1 MKVAIMVKLLCL
13 WVTEGNLFEVFKSKI
28 DVDTCK
34 KGGGGKKWN
43 RKYFM
48 YCNLAYNRK
57 EKDLLEKKEP
67 KSRYDVRKRNKVNL
81 PVLV

>member
-1 MKVAIMVKLLCL
+1 M
-13 WVTEGNLFEVFKSKI
+13 FEVFKSKI

-34 KGGGGKKWN
+34 KGGGKEMKQ
-43 RKYFM
+43 KYFM

>member
-1 MKVAIMVKLLCL
+1 M
-13 WVTEGNLFEVFKSKI
+13 FKSKI

-34 KGGGGKKWN
+34 KGGERNETENISCTVILLTIEKKRIYW
-43 RKYFM
+43 
-48 YCNLAYNRK
+48 
-57 EKDLLEKKEP
+57 EKKES

>member
-1 MKVAIMVKLLCL
+1 
-13 WVTEGNLFEVFKSKI
+13 
-28 DVDTCK
+28 
-34 KGGGGKKWN
+34 
-43 RKYFM
+43 M

-57 EKDLLEKKEP
+57 EKDLLEKKKES

>member
-1 MKVAIMVKLLCL
+1 M
-13 WVTEGNLFEVFKSKI
+13 
-28 DVDTCK
+28 
-34 KGGGGKKWN
+34 
-43 RKYFM
+43 YF
-48 YCNLAYNRK
+48 NLAYNRK

>member
-1 MKVAIMVKLLCL
+1 MLTLAKR
-13 WVTEGNLFEVFKSKI
+13 
-28 DVDTCK
+28 
-34 KGGGGKKWN
+34 GKKKRN

-48 YCNLAYNRK
+48 YCNLAYRPEMRLALRRLSCLQSKRK
-57 EKDLLEKKEP
+57 GFTEKKKES